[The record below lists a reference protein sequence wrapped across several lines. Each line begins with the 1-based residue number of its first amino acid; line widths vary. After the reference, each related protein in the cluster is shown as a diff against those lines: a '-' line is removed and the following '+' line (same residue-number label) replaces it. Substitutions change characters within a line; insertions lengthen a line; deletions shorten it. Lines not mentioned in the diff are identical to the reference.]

1 MLIKQIRNLVR
12 QEKSEK
18 TSTFIRVVW
27 PFVYPYRW
35 IIVLGYMAS
44 LASAL
49 MLLGLGLWINANLD
63 PLLADPKLP
72 EKVTRYFGIS
82 LMMIGLYAAM
92 TYLHSYALRWMGTH
106 VVRKMRRRLFQIVL
120 GRGGSVID
128 EDSSGELQT
137 RVIADTISLGNFLG
151 DELPGLLIAILNLV
165 FGIAGAIYVRPQS
178 TGMGEL
184 SAVWMLLLVPLIL
197 VMRMLRR
204 LGERTQAAVAQAGRN
219 AGEAFRNWPIV
230 HAFNQLG
237 RENQR
242 FGDAVDSV
250 TRYALASLRL
260 RLGISNLIMVAL
272 WGGVVWMILFQNAQL
287 DPESTLASIKRGQ
300 IVAFMFFLVR
310 AIGAGLSLVNLV
322 TSAST
327 IVGRTARIVEL
338 LQLPATQH
346 GQRGVVRSVGGAEVD
361 EKLSKGNPTKQEL
374 QSPVRIMLEQVCYRY
389 PTRDRDALSDV
400 SFEIVPGSRV
410 ALVGPSGSGK
420 STLFSILLRLIE
432 PTSGRMLGNGLP
444 ATGYDVEEWRAVFGF
459 VPQAE
464 HLVSGTVAENI
475 SYGAPH
481 ASRHDIQAAA
491 KLASAHEFI
500 ETLPVG
506 YDTDLGE
513 VGTQLSGGQRQR
525 INLARAILTRPSIY
539 LLDEATSSL
548 DPESEE
554 AVQAAIDELAKT
566 STVLVIAHRLH
577 TVRKADQIVVMDN
590 GAVVD
595 MGDHYTLAGREPLY
609 QSLIRAYR
617 Q

>member
-1 MLIKQIRNLVR
+1 MRKQIRNLIR

-35 IIVLGYMAS
+35 IIVLGYAAS

-82 LMMIGLYAAM
+82 LMMIGFYAVV
-92 TYLHSYALRWMGTH
+92 TYIHSYAMRWMGTH
-106 VVRKMRRRLFQIVL
+106 VVRKMRHRLFQIVL

-137 RVIADTISLGNFLG
+137 RLIADTISLGNFLG
-151 DELPGLLIAILNLV
+151 NELPGLLIAILNLV

-184 SAVWMLLLVPLIL
+184 SAMWMLLLVPLIL

-204 LGERTQAAVAQAGRN
+204 LGERTQAALAQAGRN

-230 HAFNQLG
+230 HAFNQLD

-260 RLGISNLIMVAL
+260 RLGIGNLIMAAL

-287 DPESTLASIKRGQ
+287 DPESTLASIKRGP
-300 IVAFMFFLVR
+300 IVAFVLFLVR

-327 IVGRTARIVEL
+327 IVGRTTRIVEL
-338 LQLPATQH
+338 LQLPETH
-346 GQRGVVRSVGGAEVD
+346 RPRGVVHSKGGAEVG
-361 EKLSKGNPTKQEL
+361 EKLSKEEPAKQEL
-374 QSPVRIMLEQVCYRY
+374 QSPVRIMLEEVCYRY
-389 PTRDRDALSDV
+389 RTRDRDALTDV
-400 SFEIVPGSRV
+400 SFEIAPGSRV

-420 STLFSILLRLIE
+420 STLFSVLLRLVE

-444 ATGYDVEEWRAVFGF
+444 ATGYDIEEWRAEFGF

-464 HLVSGTVAENI
+464 YLVSGTVADNI
-475 SYGAPH
+475 SYGVPN
-481 ASRHDIQAAA
+481 ASRRDIEAAA
-491 KLASAHEFI
+491 ELAYARVFI
-500 ETLPVG
+500 ETLPSG

-513 VGTQLSGGQRQR
+513 VGSQLSGGQKQR

-554 AVQAAIDELAKT
+554 AVQAAINELAKT
-566 STVLVIAHRLH
+566 STVFVIAHRLH
-577 TVRKADQIVVMDN
+577 TVRSADQIVVMNN

-595 MGDHYTLAGREPLY
+595 MGDHYALAGREPLY